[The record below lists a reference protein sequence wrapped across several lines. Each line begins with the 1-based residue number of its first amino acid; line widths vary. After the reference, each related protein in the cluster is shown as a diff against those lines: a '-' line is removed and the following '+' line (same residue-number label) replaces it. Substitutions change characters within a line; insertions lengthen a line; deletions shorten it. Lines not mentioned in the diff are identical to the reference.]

1 MTKIE
6 ELRAAFEA
14 TTGGEWDWGQH
25 LSVTNISFS
34 EVRTADGEDILF
46 HSAQPALVENSDN
59 AQFTA
64 LAHNLMPALLEA
76 VDVIACLRRDTGH
89 VVLMPLDQV
98 ERINAVLEK
107 LK

>member
-1 MTKIE
+1 MTKLE
-6 ELRAAFEA
+6 ELYAAHQYFEYLWLCRDAGDTYSIGSGDDIIA
-14 TTGGEWDWGQH
+14 TST
-25 LSVTNISFS
+25 S
-34 EVRTADGEDILF
+34 ESLAR
-46 HSAQPALVENSDN
+46 
-59 AQFTA
+59 FTA